1 MEPARVSLFFPVYR
15 DEATDRAHDREGGEV
30 PELGRRGVR
39 DRRRRRRIPD
49 RSGAIADALAQD
61 NPCIRVIHHPENL
74 GYGAAIRTGLAA
86 SRFEYICFTDG
97 DDQYEIEDFRKL
109 LRLREHY
116 DLIITFRY
124 RKIYSSTRIFVSWV
138 HNTVLRFMFRTR
150 FRDVSTGL
158 RMVRRSLIDEI
169 RLESNSPFIGAE
181 LAIKAMVAGYRVG
194 ERWDPDLPA
203 DVRPGLVDVD
213 AQHHRHH
220 GRHVAHVSEDV
231 LRRVRFAAQSRATE
245 VTGERLPSPVVLVVL
260 RSPDPARSSG
270 RSGGRVLFN
279 RACTSSAA

>member
-1 MEPARVSLFFPVYR
+1 VSTPMEPPRVSLFFPVYR
-15 DEATDRAHDREGGEV
+15 DEATTA
-30 PELGRRGVR
+30 LMIAKAVR
-39 DRRRRRRIPD
+39 FLSSVGAEYEILVVDDASPD
-49 RSGAIADALAQD
+49 RSGAIADGLARD
-61 NPCIRVIHHPENL
+61 NPSIRVIHHPENL

-138 HNTVLRFMFRTR
+138 YNTVLRFMFRTR

-158 RMVRRSLIDEI
+158 RMVRRSLVDEI

-194 ERWDPDLPA
+194 EVGIQTFPRTFGQGSSTSMPNIIATMVDMWRTYRKMFSDEYNLPPN
-203 DVRPGLVDVD
+203 R
-213 AQHHRHH
+213 
-220 GRHVAHVSEDV
+220 E
-231 LRRVRFAAQSRATE
+231 RRR
-245 VTGERLPSPVVLVVL
+245 
-260 RSPDPARSSG
+260 
-270 RSGGRVLFN
+270 
-279 RACTSSAA
+279 